1 MQGEVL
7 YVPDRRQLRLMTL
20 GYDQT
25 AADLVWVRT
34 LEYFASHFKGD
45 RRYPWLEHFLEQIIS
60 LDPDFTKVYHWAGAN
75 VLYGRR
81 FTNENVERSNH
92 FYALALKRDPDD
104 FEAAYR
110 LGLNYYVELKSD
122 DSEQRRKWREQGL
135 SYLDRAAN
143 TPWAPTRV
151 RNLVASISSRLGKKQ
166 IALQYLVD
174 LYVQTSD
181 PIQRDKLKLRIE
193 AIQKEIGRSA
203 GPEDAVRFEADRKKH
218 FAYLSPALFSILGE
232 PHRQRIGDKGWRDLV
247 KTQQTSHN
255 DEQSNLEETQQ

>member
-1 MQGEVL
+1 MPCWHAFFFVFGRYTSSRERRRLNDALKNLSGPARVILVLAALSTLIILNLSSRTQARQLRDNAVFAMQGEVL

-135 SYLDRAAN
+135 SYLERAAN
-143 TPWAPTRV
+143 TPGAPTRV
-151 RNLVASISSRLGKKQ
+151 RNLVASISSRLGNKK
-166 IALQYLVD
+166 I
-174 LYVQTSD
+174 
-181 PIQRDKLKLRIE
+181 
-193 AIQKEIGRSA
+193 AIQ
-203 GPEDAVRFEADRKKH
+203 
-218 FAYLSPALFSILGE
+218 
-232 PHRQRIGDKGWRDLV
+232 
-247 KTQQTSHN
+247 
-255 DEQSNLEETQQ
+255 